1 MRSVERLSIKEITRR
16 TGHSRNTIRA
26 ALRGPEPPRYGPRAP
41 RPSKL
46 DPFKARVH
54 ELLAASDGAIPSQ
67 VIRERIAE
75 AGYAGG
81 KTTLDDYVR
90 ELRPVFAPPR
100 T

>member
-1 MRSVERLSIKEITRR
+1 MVRVQEWAEIRTMHLVERPSIKEITRR

-26 ALRGPEPPRYGPRAP
+26 ALRSPEPPSYGPRAS

-54 ELLAASDGAIPSQ
+54 ELLADDGQIPPQ
-67 VIRERIAE
+67 VIRERITE

-81 KTTLDDYVR
+81 KTILDD
-90 ELRPVFAPPR
+90 
-100 T
+100 